1 MGYQWKCL
9 TSDISWMSRDPIL
22 TEFGRRLRQARQR
35 AGMNQTELGAA
46 AGEISQ
52 PVISEYESGDR
63 NPTLLTIHRLA
74 GAVGV
79 IPSELVDDLEEE

>member
-1 MGYQWKCL
+1 MKKN
-9 TSDISWMSRDPIL
+9 RIL
-22 TEFGRRLRQARQR
+22 VDFGHRLRQARKK
-35 AGMNQTELGAA
+35 AGMSQGSLGAV
-46 AGEISQ
+46 AGEIAQ

-79 IPSELVDDLEEE
+79 TAGELVDDPIGD